1 VAGVTS
7 TDSTYL
13 VRGPDPASGT
23 LLLRDRTGTITGRL
37 TWPAIATSES
47 VGPSGGPG
55 RPELPAVLLLGPDVP
70 ARVDRAAC
78 ATRLSCRA
86 GALVLDLPWNRSA
99 GLAKAE
105 YALGWLA
112 DHASEVGA
120 DPQRLVVIGLTEATN
135 AAAALACRARDEGW
149 PPLAQHILALPG
161 PPTPRSRRGPAHFDP
176 TGSRPVD
183 GVCGCTLILDPASRS
198 HPYAAQLRAAGVA
211 VRQHRLPVVT
221 PAAAW
226 TDALVPALVA
236 ALAATW
242 AARRRT
248 SRNARTGTTA
258 LDGRSR
264 RPRPTSNRRK
274 DPRPC

>member
-7 TDSTYL
+7 TDSNHL
-13 VRGPDPASGT
+13 LRGSEPASGT
-23 LLLRDRTGTITGRL
+23 LLLRDRTGAITGRL
-37 TWPAIATSES
+37 TWPVIAASES
-47 VGPSGGPG
+47 VVPSGGLG
-55 RPELPAVLLLGPDVP
+55 RPELPAVLLLGPDLP

-86 GALVLDLPWNRSA
+86 GALVLDLSWNRSA

-112 DHASEVGA
+112 DHASEVSA
-120 DPQRLVVIGLTEATN
+120 DPQRLVVIGLTEATD

-149 PPLAQHILALPG
+149 PPLAQHMLALPG
-161 PPTPRSRRGPAHFDP
+161 PPTPRPRPGPAHFDL
-176 TGSRPVD
+176 TGSGPVD
-183 GVCGCTLILDPASRS
+183 GVCGCTLILDPAARA
-198 HPYAAQLRAAGVA
+198 HPYAAQLRAAGVP
-211 VRQHRLPVVT
+211 VRQHRLPAVT

-226 TDALVPALVA
+226 TDLLVTALVA
-236 ALAATW
+236 ALAETW
-242 AARRRT
+242 AARRRST
-248 SRNARTGTTA
+248 RYARNGIAP

-274 DPRPC
+274 DPPPC